1 MSPHQEIAAALVALA
16 MLAGCGAM
24 PKVDSDRTRLS
35 TIHTVAVIRAP
46 EPKTY
51 TILNMSHPG
60 MMFGLIG
67 GIAAEMD
74 AQSKQETLSKA
85 YREQGV
91 HVTTS
96 LAESIANRLKAA
108 GYDARAE
115 DGPWVEKEG
124 KQTLEFEAIR
134 SDADAVLVAAPAL
147 VGFVAPHMGSDYYP
161 TITAVATVLGKDR
174 KQKLYVGYH
183 ASGWQMTREGWRN
196 SPAAVTYPNF
206 SDIMADTKASAAS
219 LDAAAAAIAASI
231 VQDLPPAVR

>member
-1 MSPHQEIAAALVALA
+1 MSPHQKIAAALVALA

-60 MMFGLIG
+60 MMFGL
-67 GIAAEMD
+67 
-74 AQSKQETLSKA
+74 
-85 YREQGV
+85 
-91 HVTTS
+91 
-96 LAESIANRLKAA
+96 KAA
-108 GYDARAE
+108 GYDARLE

-161 TITAVATVLGKDR
+161 TITAVATALGKDR

-219 LDAAAAAIAASI
+219 LDAAAAAIAATI